1 MLKEIL
7 EGSEGSISPSLKKEM
22 LKMIKEIVKIE
33 DGLKT
38 KAEKLDKKYKEET
51 GKSFFFQYIYNGKAI
66 TKDDIK
72 YIEKK

>member
-7 EGSEGSISPSLKKEM
+7 EKESTISTGLKKEM
-22 LKMIKEIVKIE
+22 VKMIKEILKAE
-33 DGLKT
+33 EGLKK
-38 KAEKLDKKYKEET
+38 KAEKLDERYKEET
-51 GKSFFFQYIYNGKAI
+51 GKSFFFQYIYNGKEI